1 MLLPTLNILKIGGN
15 VVESSLWLNP
25 VLDAFAALP
34 GSRLLVHGGGKRA
47 SDMSM
52 ALDIEPRMVE
62 GRRITDAATLEV
74 VTMVY
79 AGLLNKNLVAQLQRR
94 QINALGLSGA
104 DANVIRASKRSKG
117 EIDYGFAGDI
127 QAVDAHFL
135 SSCLQ
140 QDICPVCCPI
150 THDGAGQ
157 LLNTNADT
165 IASAV
170 AIALAPHYRVRLMY
184 CFEKPGVLADPTDE
198 QSVIGHLSPDLYR
211 EYRHQGIITEGMIPK
226 LDNAFAAI
234 QQGVEAVLIGN
245 PESLF
250 QGGATTI
257 TA

>member
-1 MLLPTLNILKIGGN
+1 
-15 VVESSLWLNP
+15 
-25 VLDAFAALP
+25 
-34 GSRLLVHGGGKRA
+34 
-47 SDMSM
+47 
-52 ALDIEPRMVE
+52 
-62 GRRITDAATLEV
+62 
-74 VTMVY
+74 MVY

-104 DANVIRASKRSKG
+104 DANVIRASKRRKG

-127 QAVDAHFL
+127 QAVDAGFL

-140 QDICPVCCPI
+140 QNICPVCCPI

-184 CFEKPGVLADPTDE
+184 CFEKPGVLADPTDDL
-198 QSVIGHLSPDLYR
+198 SVIGHLAPALYQD
-211 EYRHQGIITEGMIPK
+211 YRDKGIITEGMIPK